1 MIIDPGSEPW
11 FGSVS
16 PKQPIHSPLASL
28 GRYLRLVASLP
39 NSWIGTI
46 TSELCTLII
55 ER

>member
-1 MIIDPGSEPW
+1 MVG
-11 FGSVS
+11 FGEAEAAD
-16 PKQPIHSPLASL
+16 PLAAGQL
-28 GRYLRLVASLP
+28 GQVFLLLASVP